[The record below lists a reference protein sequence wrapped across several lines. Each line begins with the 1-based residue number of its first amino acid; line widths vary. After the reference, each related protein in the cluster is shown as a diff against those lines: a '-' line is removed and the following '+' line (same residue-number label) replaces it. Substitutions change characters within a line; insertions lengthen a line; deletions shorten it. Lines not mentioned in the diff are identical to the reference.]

1 MNPSGHWLSKRA
13 SLTPNRLAL
22 RFEEDSWTF
31 SELLEDTHQLAKKL
45 QTLQL
50 MTKPVAL
57 LIQNTARA
65 VMLIHALQMLGLTV
79 VMLNP
84 RLRVNEW
91 QFQLADSDAQVLIAD
106 DRFEDTIAELHT
118 TIRVLTLSA
127 LEQLASS
134 DTVIQEHERDVCSIM
149 YTSGTTGLPKGVKQT
164 YENHFTSAVGS
175 ALNIGLQPD
184 DSWICAVP
192 IFHISGFSILMRSV
206 IYGNSVTLYDKFD
219 EKTIHQDLLQGR
231 ASMISVVATML
242 TRLLAVRGNEKYHER
257 FRCMLLGGGPA
268 AGHVVEEC
276 FQAGIPVFQTYGMT
290 ETSSQF
296 ATLIPEDS
304 RRKIGSSG
312 KPLFLNEI
320 KIVDSDHINC
330 GPNEAG
336 EIAVKGPNV
345 TKGYIN
351 RPSANTE
358 AFKDGWFYTG
368 DIGYLDEEGFLYVLD
383 RRSDLIISGGENIY
397 PAEIEAVLSSHPLI
411 EEAAVVG
418 KKDSIW
424 GEVPAA
430 FVVQSS
436 DGQLKEPALTEYCLD
451 RLASYKVPKTIYFVD
466 RLPRNASNKL
476 LRRELKKKME
486 IDYENH

>member
-1 MNPSGHWLSKRA
+1 MNPTGHWLTKRA

-22 RFEEDSWTF
+22 RFEEESWTF
-31 SELLEDTHQLAKKL
+31 GELLDETNSMAKKL
-45 QTLQL
+45 QSLQL
-50 MTKPVAL
+50 VNKPVAL

-65 VMLIHALQMLGLTV
+65 VILIHALQKLGLTV

-84 RLRVNEW
+84 RLKIPEW
-91 QFQLADSDAQVLIAD
+91 HFQLADSEAQLLIAD
-106 DRFEDTIAELHT
+106 DRFELHT
-118 TIRVLTLSA
+118 DLKDVIKVLTIDA
-127 LEQLASS
+127 LEQLPLSTKA
-134 DTVIQEHERDVCSIM
+134 VQEYERDTCSIM
-149 YTSGTTGLPKGVKQT
+149 YTSGTTGQPKGVKQT

-175 ALNIGLQPD
+175 ALNIGLNPD

-192 IFHISGFSILMRSV
+192 IFHISGYSILMRSV
-206 IYGNSVTLYDKFD
+206 IYGNNVTLYEKFD
-219 EKTIHQDLLQGR
+219 EKSVHQDLVQGN
-231 ASMISVVATML
+231 ATMISVVATML
-242 TRLLAVRGNEKYHER
+242 TRLLAVRGNETYHER

-268 AGHVVEEC
+268 AGHVVQEC

-320 KIVDSDHINC
+320 KIIDSDHKKS
-330 GPNEAG
+330 GPNEIG

-345 TKGYIN
+345 TTGYIN
-351 RPSANTE
+351 RPSANRE
-358 AFKDGWFYTG
+358 AFQDDWFYTG
-368 DIGYLDEEGFLYVLD
+368 DIGYLDEEGFLFVLD

-397 PAEIEAVLSSHPLI
+397 PAEIEAVLSSHPSI

-430 FVVQSS
+430 FVVQSTS
-436 DGQLKEPALTEYCLD
+436 GQIKKSALTEYCLD
-451 RLASYKVPKTIYFVD
+451 RLAGYKVPKTIYFMD
-466 RLPRNASNKL
+466 KLPRNASNKL
-476 LRRELKKKME
+476 LRRELKKKLE
-486 IDYENH
+486 AEHEDH